1 MAAIEARL
9 SVTRRSRVSVRL
21 GPVRVFGGPWNKMK
35 VPEFE
40 RQISVEE
47 AVMLEFGKRL
57 SENDKTLV
65 AAAAL
70 IVAGVMAI
78 GMPPYILFFGG

>member
-1 MAAIEARL
+1 
-9 SVTRRSRVSVRL
+9 
-21 GPVRVFGGPWNKMK
+21 MK

-47 AVMLEFGKRL
+47 AAMLEFGKRL
-57 SENDKTLV
+57 RENDKTLV

-78 GMPPYILFFGG
+78 GMPPDILFFGG